1 MVAGRRTVIAAG
13 TAEGQPDAALRNAQY
28 ARLVRLQRDGA
39 ASGQGAMEDRRRAR
53 RARMTGKNSRRGRV
67 VKKRKSL
74 QGSHDVLLKNRL
86 KPGAEAAMIPLPA
99 FAVQ

>member
-1 MVAGRRTVIAAG
+1 
-13 TAEGQPDAALRNAQY
+13 
-28 ARLVRLQRDGA
+28 
-39 ASGQGAMEDRRRAR
+39 
-53 RARMTGKNSRRGRV
+53 MTGKNSRRGRV

-74 QGSHDVLLKNRL
+74 KGSHDVLLKNCL